1 MKAISVTGGV
11 TKISATRLKKGD
23 VYQQA
28 LKSGAKSLP
37 YLKVLEGGEFSS
49 RPPISPVSISLLQQ
63 TPPPMSLQGRV
74 CSVHKIPEFFFR
86 PIP

>member
-1 MKAISVTGGV
+1 VKAISVTGGV

-37 YLKVLEGGEFSS
+37 YLKVLEGGELS
-49 RPPISPVSISLLQQ
+49 

-74 CSVHKIPEFFFR
+74 CSVHKIPKYFF
-86 PIP
+86 

>member
-1 MKAISVTGGV
+1 VKAISVTGGV

-37 YLKVLEGGEFSS
+37 YLKVLEGGERSS
-49 RPPISPVSISLLQQ
+49 RPPVSPVSISLLQQ
-63 TPPPMSLQGRV
+63 TPPPMSLFCTQNT
-74 CSVHKIPEFFFR
+74 
-86 PIP
+86 